1 MMINIHFN
9 NCFDNKL
16 IFDGS
21 MPYLDPECKYSVAL
35 KHFNLHLNENHISR
49 DNDLWVLS
57 TSLVNRSPINSYQC
71 LSYFTFKKGKLT
83 QDYVPSSVIKYPLEI
98 HQLQN
103 PKFEIVRVRENKSL
117 EIKAAF
123 IQLEISKQC
132 LDSANV

>member
-1 MMINIHFN
+1 MRITFHVTMISGF
-9 NCFDNKL
+9 CQQVLL
-16 IFDGS
+16 IDLQS
-21 MPYLDPECKYSVAL
+21 TVINAY
-35 KHFNLHLNENHISR
+35 HISR
-49 DNDLWVLS
+49 S
-57 TSLVNRSPINSYQC
+57 I
-71 LSYFTFKKGKLT
+71 KGKLT

-132 LDSANV
+132 SDLVNV